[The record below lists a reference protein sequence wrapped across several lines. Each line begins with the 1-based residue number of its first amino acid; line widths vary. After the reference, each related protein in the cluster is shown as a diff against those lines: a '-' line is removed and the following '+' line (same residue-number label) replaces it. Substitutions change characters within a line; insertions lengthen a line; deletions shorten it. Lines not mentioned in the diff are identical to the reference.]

1 MEISLA
7 CYAETIG
14 RDTQNLRPPWCK
26 LARINRL
33 PTFVLALLL
42 PTASPAED
50 LPDGETLQQ
59 EGAIIGEVTL
69 EKSNVFDLSDPEENN
84 WLYRLANR
92 MHIVTKDKVIN
103 KQLLFRPGDRYS
115 SRLVDESERILRR
128 NEYLF
133 DADIAPVR
141 YENGVVDLRVKTK
154 EVWSLMPDIYVSRS
168 GGETSSRIGIED
180 DNFLGLGQQI
190 NISHT
195 EDVDRDSDRFE
206 IADRH
211 LGRSWVAARL
221 KIEDNS
227 DGKFNLLSA
236 TRPFYA
242 LDTRWSA
249 GGTVFEDEHRT
260 ALYSLGDEAAEF
272 QQDRDFYTAFGG
284 WSRGL
289 QGKWVRRWTAGFTY
303 DDNDFS
309 EVPDPTLPATI
320 PEDRRLA
327 YPFIGIDLLEDEFQ
341 VARNR
346 DQIGKTE
353 DFYMGTRVFASL
365 GWADESFGSDR
376 NALVFTARARRGIG
390 SLDKNALLLSAL
402 SYGRIESGDA
412 RNAVLEA
419 SAHYYRKQSEKRL
432 FFAKL
437 SATKGH
443 ALDLDN
449 PVQIGGDT
457 GLRGYPLRYQTGD
470 SKMLLTIEQ
479 RYFTDWYPFRF
490 MRIGGAIFAD
500 AGRAWGTNPVGE
512 ENLGW
517 LTNVGLGLRI
527 APTRFATLKIIH
539 LDVAFPLDGDDS
551 IDSVQVL
558 LEAKRTF

>member
-1 MEISLA
+1 M
-7 CYAETIG
+7 
-14 RDTQNLRPPWCK
+14 
-26 LARINRL
+26 
-33 PTFVLALLL
+33 
-42 PTASPAED
+42 
-50 LPDGETLQQ
+50 
-59 EGAIIGEVTL
+59 
-69 EKSNVFDLSDPEENN
+69 FDLSNPEENN

-92 MHIVTKDKVIN
+92 LHIVTKDKVIN

-133 DADIAPVR
+133 DADIEPVR
-141 YENGVVDLRVKTK
+141 YENGVVDLKVKTK
-154 EVWSLMPDIYVSRS
+154 DVWSLMPDIYISRS
-168 GGETSSRIGIED
+168 GGENSSRIGIED
-180 DNFLGLGQQI
+180 DNFLGRGQRI

-195 EDVDRDSDRFE
+195 EDVDRDSDRLE

-211 LGRSWVAARL
+211 LGRSWVSARL

-284 WSRGL
+284 WSPGL
-289 QGKWVRRWTAGFTY
+289 KGKWVRRWTAGFTY
-303 DDNDFS
+303 DDNTFS
-309 EVPDPTLPATI
+309 EVPDPTLPAAI

-327 YPFIGIDLLEDEFQ
+327 YPFIGIELLEDEFQ

-353 DFYMGTRVFASL
+353 DFYMGTRLFASL

-376 NALVFTARARRGIG
+376 DALVFTSRARRGFG

-402 SYGRIESGDA
+402 TYGRIESGDA
-412 RNAVLEA
+412 RNTVLEA

-457 GLRGYPLRYQTGD
+457 GLRGYPLRYQSGD

-490 MRIGGAIFAD
+490 MRIGGAIFVD
-500 AGRAWGTNPVGE
+500 TGRAWGTNPVGE

-527 APTRFATLKIIH
+527 APTRLATLKIIH